1 MKKALLLSLLTSTL
15 ILGSC
20 GSSKKVATSKKTPP
34 RAVQTTPMNVSTK
47 EKKPKKS
54 KEDPYVHK
62 HIKKLEKSNTRLNP
76 SAVLY
81 IQNYADIAMEEMRV
95 YKIPASITLA
105 QGMLESGNG
114 NSTLASKSNNHFG
127 VKCHQGWSGA
137 KVYHDDDKKG
147 ECFRKYKYVHTS
159 YKDHSLFLTQR
170 SRYDFLFDYRENDYR
185 KWAKGLKQ
193 AGYATDPKYPQKLIE
208 LIERYQLE
216 DFDAYVLKKSPKK
229 YKSSQQVVY
238 TPPKKSKN
246 GVHVVQRGE
255 TLYSISKTYGVEV
268 SQIKKWNKLKSNELI
283 IGQELKVASK
293 GKSPSSKKIRVDKK
307 GWHTVQK
314 GETMYSISK
323 LYGMS
328 VEDLKKQN
336 KLKSN
341 ELSTGMS
348 LKVDE
353 RKSNDS
359 KAKTHVVKK
368 GETLYSISKK
378 YNISV
383 GKLKK
388 LNKLSSNELN
398 IGQEL
403 KLN

>member
-20 GSSKKVATSKKTPP
+20 GSSKQASTSKSSTP
-34 RAVQTTPMNVSTK
+34 RAVKTAPMNVSNK

-62 HIKKLEKSNTRLNP
+62 HIKKLEKSNSRLNP
-76 SAVLY
+76 SAIIY

-127 VKCHQGWSGA
+127 VKCHQGWSGG

-170 SRYDFLFDYRENDYR
+170 SRYDFLFDYTENDYR
-185 KWAKGLKQ
+185 SWARGLKQ

-229 YKSSQQVVY
+229 YKSNAKIVY
-238 TPPKKSKN
+238 TAPKKSKN
-246 GVHVVQRGE
+246 GIHVVQKGE
-255 TLYSISKTYGVEV
+255 TLYSISKVYGVEV
-268 SQIKKWNKLKSNELI
+268 SQIEKWNKLKNKDLSV
-283 IGQELKVASK
+283 GQELKISSK
-293 GKSPSSKKIRVDKK
+293 GKSSSSKKIVNNKK

-314 GETMYSISK
+314 GETLYSISK
-323 LYGMS
+323 LYGMN

-341 ELSTGMS
+341 ELSVGMS

-353 RKSNDS
+353 RKSNNS
-359 KAKTHVVKK
+359 KDQTHTVIK

-378 YNISV
+378 YGISV
-383 GKLKK
+383 EKLRR